1 MGVSIHHID
10 LAVSDVDR
18 SLAFYLG
25 LLGPFGL
32 REAGRFPTYR
42 GTEEVVYLA
51 FGDQYLGLRQ
61 ADGGEYRYYDVG
73 VEHLAFYV
81 EKREDVDAAHRFAL
95 DTGMSIHFPPEEDK
109 DIPGFYEMFVFD
121 PDGLR
126 IEVGVRPARARSTS
140 ARALAGMERDD
151 RRLEALKQVLDAF
164 NRHDLDA
171 IMSHFADDC
180 VLEIPAWARALG
192 KPLRGQG

>member
-10 LAVSDVDR
+10 LAVSDVER

-25 LLGPFGL
+25 LLGPFGM

-73 VEHLAFYV
+73 MEHLAFYV
-81 EKREDVDAAHRFAL
+81 EKREDVDAAHRHAL
-95 DTGMSIHFPPEEDK
+95 DMGMRIHFRQRRTRTSPASTRCSCS
-109 DIPGFYEMFVFD
+109 IPTACASRWRMA
-121 PDGLR
+121 
-126 IEVGVRPARARSTS
+126 RPSSIR
-140 ARALAGMERDD
+140 
-151 RRLEALKQVLDAF
+151 F
-164 NRHDLDA
+164 
-171 IMSHFADDC
+171 
-180 VLEIPAWARALG
+180 G
-192 KPLRGQG
+192 KPWPA